1 MLSLNL
7 YMRKSQGLSISVQ
20 TLFTAFIRHHL
31 FMLFPLGGG
40 GGGSSR
46 SRSPSIRSAKL
57 NSIWESVD
65 RACPRANI
73 ASDLSNAR
81 ATLSCCHLL
90 VLQGYIRSRVCTTVY
105 SQRESRV

>member
-1 MLSLNL
+1 MLENNMLSLNL
-7 YMRKSQGLSISVQ
+7 YICAKAKVFQFLGKLYSPPLFDIIS
-20 TLFTAFIRHHL
+20 LCC
-31 FMLFPLGGG
+31 FPVLVVVVVVVAA
-40 GGGSSR
+40 R
-46 SRSPSIRSAKL
+46 VSPSIRSAKL

-90 VLQGYIRSRVCTTVY
+90 VLQGYT
-105 SQRESRV
+105 